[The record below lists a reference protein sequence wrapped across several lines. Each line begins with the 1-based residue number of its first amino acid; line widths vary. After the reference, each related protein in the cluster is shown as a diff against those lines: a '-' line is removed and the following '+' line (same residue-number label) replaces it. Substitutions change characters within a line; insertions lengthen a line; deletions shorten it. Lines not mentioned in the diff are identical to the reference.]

1 MYLVN
6 VYKDIAHKELVRAD
20 RYETIVRVAYY
31 LGRDPSHL
39 YNWMHRRTKPRGIL
53 KFVEINKC

>member
-39 YNWMHRRTKPRGIL
+39 YNWLHRRTTARDSKVCG
-53 KFVEINKC
+53 NK